1 MFGSIYFFEYA
12 VPVILISAIS
22 YLMGCIN
29 TSIVITKIFKRGTD
43 IRFIGSGNAGFTNTL
58 RTLGKKMAILTF
70 AGDFLKGILAVLIAI
85 WIISFY
91 PNIANDFVVY
101 KCILWFAGSLCVI
114 GHIYPCFFGFKGGKG
129 ILTAWSV
136 SLFIDW
142 RVFLVLISVFLL
154 VFIFSRIVSLASVF
168 AAILYPISTFLLTC
182 FIDYKNFGDIY
193 VCAFPTMCSLLISMI
208 VLYKHRG
215 NIRRLLSGQES
226 KITAHK

>member
-154 VFIFSRIVSLASVF
+154 VFIFSCIVSLASVF
-168 AAILYPISTFLLTC
+168 AAILYPISTFLLTY